1 MTDSLMRNLNMQAVA
16 NLPIWLNMAGQ
27 VYSPSKVVLVGAGN
41 GTGPLVQSLL
51 GLKAS
56 PLHANMQAHLI
67 EADPLALSQL
77 AKKLDPESTW
87 VLSQEAVLPDQ
98 TSIDAD
104 FNTYYQYSLGA
115 ESSLLPP
122 GFLKSLWPN
131 IQLRNKKSCANGI
144 LLSSLLPAS
153 WLMIDCLPVAQL
165 IQGVN
170 LDRVDVLMGRVVF
183 DEIEKSPLGSSL
195 FELDEKLSSQG
206 FKLYACFTERNTSLG
221 KALWLRDSAKQL
233 EQAIAH
239 SEQQAKQLEQE
250 KSEVQQLTQF
260 KAELQANLEAEVQSR
275 VQEVQTLRLEKDALE
290 HGKVSVQEN
299 LKAEINAKNALQV
312 KIQELEQ
319 QQVEFV
325 AKKLELEKVQEQTT
339 QQIKELQD
347 KLEQARVHSE
357 QQAKQLDQ
365 EKAEIQQ
372 LTELKIELQTKL
384 EAEVQSRAQDI
395 QALRLEKE
403 ALDQNKTKLLVELDS
418 LKVAFNEL
426 QQKFISVD
434 QEKTQ
439 LTVDIQKY
447 QNLFECQIYVDSE
460 SCHPISFN
468 TKSDFISIDRQGQ
481 VKYDLPENV
490 PAYLVSNESGDF
502 EKGSDIIQLQLA
514 SDKAF
519 EFKGYIQYEGVTS
532 PVVWLFEYDETQKR
546 IKSHTLQTQKGE
558 FRTLLKTQAK
568 SSNFAIGI
576 RISGKGKID
585 PKNTYFKFANNL
597 AIEVAEAIQQDE
609 QRFDRKLS
617 EVQANLQKQQK
628 TQSQNNLKQI
638 ESFLRLQKYC
648 GDSIVL
654 PDMHGFP
661 ISPDLGIYIVR
672 LIETGNYDAVIEFG
686 SGVSTT
692 LIALAIQ
699 KSSVTKGEAAIP
711 CLSFEHLDTYL
722 SATIQQL
729 KNANLQKLVE
739 LVHAPLVENVGA
751 HEAPTP
757 YYDCRRSLQDLKES
771 LNNPQ
776 PKLLVLVDG
785 PPAATGPY
793 ARYPA
798 LDVVD
803 SAFEGMAEVHYL
815 MDDYIRQDERDIVA
829 LWEASLSK
837 QNRLF
842 QKQEFTKFEKQ
853 ACLLIVE
860 ALKER

>member
-1 MTDSLMRNLNMQAVA
+1 MTNSLMRNLNMQAIA
-16 NLPIWLNMAGQ
+16 NLPIWLNMAAQ
-27 VYSPSKVVLVGAGN
+27 VYAPDKVVLVGAGN
-41 GTGPLVQSLL
+41 GTGPLVQGLL

-67 EADPLALSQL
+67 EADALVMSQL
-77 AKKLDPESTW
+77 AKKLDSENTW
-87 VLSQEAVLPDQ
+87 VLGHEVVIPDQ

-104 FNTYYQYSLGA
+104 FNTYYQYSLGT
-115 ESSLLPP
+115 ESSLLSP
-122 GFLKSLWPN
+122 GSLKSLWPN
-131 IQLRNKKSCANGI
+131 IQLRNKELCVNGI
-144 LLSSLLPAS
+144 SLSSLLPAS
-153 WLMIDCLPVAQL
+153 WLMIDCLPAGQL
-165 IQGVN
+165 IQDVN
-170 LDRVDVLMGRVVF
+170 LDQVDVLMARVVF

-195 FELDEKLSSQG
+195 FKLDEKLSSQG

-233 EQAIAH
+233 EQAITH
-239 SEQQAKQLEQE
+239 VEQQAKELDQE
-250 KSEVQQLTQF
+250 KTKLQKLKQL
-260 KAELQANLEAEVQSR
+260 KADLQANLEAEVQSR
-275 VQEVQTLRLEKDALE
+275 AQEV
-290 HGKVSVQEN
+290 
-299 LKAEINAKNALQV
+299 
-312 KIQELEQ
+312 
-319 QQVEFV
+319 
-325 AKKLELEKVQEQTT
+325 
-339 QQIKELQD
+339 
-347 KLEQARVHSE
+347 
-357 QQAKQLDQ
+357 
-365 EKAEIQQ
+365 
-372 LTELKIELQTKL
+372 
-384 EAEVQSRAQDI
+384 

-403 ALDQNKTKLLVELDS
+403 ALDQDKTKFLVELDS

-434 QEKTQ
+434 QEKKQ

-447 QNLFECQIYVDSE
+447 QNLFECQIFVDSE
-460 SCHPISFN
+460 SHIPISFN

-490 PAYLVSNESGDF
+490 PSYLVSNESGDF

-514 SDKAF
+514 SDKAY
-519 EFKGYIQYEGVTS
+519 EFKGSIQYEGVIS
-532 PVVWLFEYDETQKR
+532 PVVWFFEYDETGKR
-546 IKSHTLQTQKGE
+546 IKSHTLQTQNGE
-558 FRTLLKTQAK
+558 FRALLKTQAK
-568 SSNFAIGI
+568 SSNFAVGI
-576 RISGKGKID
+576 RISGKGRID
-585 PKNTYFKFANNL
+585 PKKTYFKFDNNL

-628 TQSQNNLKQI
+628 TQSENNLRQI

-739 LVHAPLVENVGA
+739 LVHAPLVENVGV

-771 LNNPQ
+771 LKNPQ

-785 PPAATGPY
+785 PPGATGPY

>member
-1 MTDSLMRNLNMQAVA
+1 MTDSLMRNLNMQAIA

-27 VYSPSKVVLVGAGN
+27 VYAPDKVVLVGAGN
-41 GTGPLVQSLL
+41 GTGPLVQSIL

-67 EADPLALSQL
+67 EADALVLSQL
-77 AKKLDPESTW
+77 AKKLDPENTW

-104 FNTYYQYSLGA
+104 FNTYYQYSLGT

-122 GFLKSLWPN
+122 GSLKSLWPN
-131 IQLRNKKSCANGI
+131 IQLRNKESCVNGI
-144 LLSSLLPAS
+144 SLSSFLPAS
-153 WLMIDCLPVAQL
+153 WLMIDCLPAGQL
-165 IQGVN
+165 IQGVK
-170 LDRVDVLMGRVVF
+170 LEQVDVIMARVVF

-233 EQAIAH
+233 EQAITH
-239 SEQQAKQLEQE
+239 GEQQAKELDQE
-250 KSEVQQLTQF
+250 KTEVQQLTQL
-260 KAELQANLEAEVQSR
+260 KVELQAKLEAEVQSR
-275 VQEVQTLRLEKDALE
+275 VQEVQALRLEKDTLE
-290 HGKVSVQEN
+290 QDKASAQEN
-299 LKAEINAKNALQV
+299 LKAEINAKDALQV

-365 EKAEIQQ
+365 EKI
-372 LTELKIELQTKL
+372 
-384 EAEVQSRAQDI
+384 
-395 QALRLEKE
+395 
-403 ALDQNKTKLLVELDS
+403 
-418 LKVAFNEL
+418 
-426 QQKFISVD
+426 
-434 QEKTQ
+434 Q
-439 LTVDIQKY
+439 LTVDIKKY

-514 SDKAF
+514 SDKAY
-519 EFKGYIQYEGVTS
+519 EFKGSIQYEGVTS

-568 SSNFAIGI
+568 SSNFAVGI

-628 TQSQNNLKQI
+628 TQSESNLRQI

-699 KSSVTKGEAAIP
+699 KSSVTKGEAPIP

-729 KNANLQKLVE
+729 KNSNLQKLVE

-829 LWEASLSK
+829 LWEANLSK